1 MSNIPVLFN
10 TTDLVSNP
18 TLHFSYTFDKLTSL
32 EAEVSVM
39 PFRQEYLI
47 SCLKL
52 NLGGRTSNPNIS
64 VSLDA
69 VTHLFTLNGCYIT
82 DIYPHM
88 EGVETDK
95 SFVIEGYSTANIN
108 KERLLI
114 YLPMT
119 HIADTTNIFYDLETA
134 IIESRT
140 SNSLVNLPVNIDL
153 NGFIPYTDSES
164 DRYTYFKYIDDQAY
178 IYHVIYFKSS
188 FLKYTSALTLPANT
202 AEYSSVNKIMNY
214 MATAPPKRHDNMTN
228 QFEDNIYIDCV
239 PVDLQDR
246 EQEKYLKI
254 DEQYQNVFNEILVY
268 IVYIIILTLVVYAI
282 YSIYIYASS
291 SKPKS

>member
-1 MSNIPVLFN
+1 MSNIPVKFN
-10 TTDLVSNP
+10 TTDVVSNP
-18 TLHFSYTFDKLTSL
+18 TLHLSYTFDKLTSL
-32 EAEVSVM
+32 EAEVSAM
-39 PFRQEYLI
+39 PFHQEYLI

-69 VTHLFTLNGCYIT
+69 VTHLFSLNCCYIT

-88 EGVETDK
+88 EDQETDK
-95 SFVIEGYSTANIN
+95 SFVIEGYSTENID

-119 HIADTTNIFYDLETA
+119 QIADTTNTFYGLETS

-140 SNSLVNLPVNIDL
+140 NNSIVSLPAFLDL
-153 NGFIPYTDSES
+153 NEFIPYANSEN
-164 DRYTYFKYIDDQAY
+164 DGYTYFKFIDNDAY
-178 IYHVIYFKSS
+178 IYHVIYFKNSY
-188 FLKYTSALTLPANT
+188 LQYTSALTIPANT
-202 AEYSSVNKIMNY
+202 AEYKSINKILNY
-214 MATAPPKRHDNMTN
+214 IAIDPPKRHDNMTN

-246 EQEKYLKI
+246 EEAKYLKI
-254 DEQYQNVFNEILVY
+254 DDKYQNFFNEILVY
-268 IVYIIILTLVVYAI
+268 ITYIIIITLIVYSI

-291 SKPKS
+291 KPKP